1 MSDRLEQPRRIL
13 EDHGGDVGTDGGGP
27 GGRGADGCPGLSAS
41 LCVFKILNKRQDG
54 HSGAVEAGW
63 KGRRGARV
71 TRSSVFRG
79 PTTCPS

>member
-41 LCVFKILNKRQDG
+41 
-54 HSGAVEAGW
+54 
-63 KGRRGARV
+63 
-71 TRSSVFRG
+71 
-79 PTTCPS
+79 